1 MSHFD
6 IHTSAFYSFGC
17 YPMQRCTAI
26 RAGTADIQDLVT
38 NASELA
44 PVIQTFLHTPGER
57 P

>member
-17 YPMQRCTAI
+17 YPMQ
-26 RAGTADIQDLVT
+26 
-38 NASELA
+38 A
-44 PVIQTFLHTPGER
+44 PVIETLLHPPGER